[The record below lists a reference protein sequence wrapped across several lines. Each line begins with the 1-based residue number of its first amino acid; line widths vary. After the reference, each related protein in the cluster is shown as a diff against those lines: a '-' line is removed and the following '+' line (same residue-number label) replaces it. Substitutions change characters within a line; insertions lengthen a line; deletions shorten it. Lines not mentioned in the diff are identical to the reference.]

1 MNNIKNNKVINT
13 SGKHKTAIAKA
24 TIKSGTGNIRI
35 NKILLDVYGNE
46 IVNQKIRE
54 PLNIAG
60 KEIISKIDIIVTSHG
75 GGVIG
80 QANAIRTAIAKGIV
94 QYTNDINIKESFM
107 EYDRSLLVSDS
118 RKKEPKYF
126 GGPGARARY
135 QKSYR

>member
-1 MNNIKNNKVINT
+1 MINKKENIVNT

-24 TIKSGTGNIRI
+24 TIKSGTGIIRI
-35 NKILLDVYGNE
+35 NKMLLDVYGNE

-60 KEIISKIDIIVTSHG
+60 EEIISKIDIMVTSHG

-94 QYTNDINIKESFM
+94 QYTNDINIKEAFI